1 MGGCTSKDKT
11 VLENAEGCVEYF
23 FSSSSFPFSL
33 ETKKKRKLFLLL
45 CVVFDDWLIHF
56 CE

>member
-23 FSSSSFPFSL
+23 FSSSFPFSL
-33 ETKKKRKLFLLL
+33 ETKLKRKF
-45 CVVFDDWLIHF
+45 VVVMCGI
-56 CE
+56 